1 MRAILVGSL
10 VVALALGLWASC
22 GGDDSGT
29 PSDGGDDGDT
39 AGGCTTTDQ
48 CHQGFRCVTP
58 ACNMVLPTLD
68 PSGTNADLLDC
79 PAPLTPLTGT
89 VSVTVYVEDFQDN
102 VAVEGAMVDL
112 FLDNLAD
119 DTIDRTIGPA
129 DASGLITGVAGLP
142 QRGVIAY
149 RVHGGALPG
158 GDVRATIEY
167 DVAIPE
173 TDGQQVRFLSV
184 SDRTYRLIPTILGI
198 APDASHGIIA
208 GSFEDCAA
216 DPQAVEGIVARL
228 LNSSG
233 QDCHYDL
240 NQRECYSRYFV
251 DEFPSRIDNQSYS
264 SADGLYAIAQ
274 VPPGDWT
281 LEIRGRL
288 TGATTEF
295 PFDLLGR
302 KTIRPTADSIVIVDV
317 NPLDTL

>member
-1 MRAILVGSL
+1 VG
-10 VVALALGLWASC
+10 LALGLWASC
-22 GGDDSGT
+22 GGDDNVT
-29 PSDGGDDGDT
+29 PGDGGEEGGDT
-39 AGGCTTTDQ
+39 GPTCARTDE
-48 CHQGFRCVTP
+48 CHQGFRCESGT
-58 ACNMVLPTLD
+58 CNMVLPTLD
-68 PSGTNADLLDC
+68 PSGTNADLSEC
-79 PAPLTPLTGT
+79 PSPPTPLPGT
-89 VSVTVYVEDFQDN
+89 VTATVYVEDFQEN
-102 VAVEGAMVDL
+102 VAVEGATIDL

-119 DTIDRTIGPA
+119 DTIDRTIGPT

-149 RVHGGALPG
+149 RVHGGVLPDG
-158 GDVRATIEY
+158 AVRTTIEY

-208 GSFEDCAA
+208 GAFEDCAA

-233 QDCHYDL
+233 QDCHDL
-240 NQRECYSRYFV
+240 NPLECYSRYFV

-264 SADGLYAIAQ
+264 SPDGLYAIAQ

-288 TGATTEF
+288 TGTTTEF
-295 PFDLLGR
+295 PFDLLGS